1 MIKEIIG
8 LVLIVLGTLVFVIG
22 TVGAFRLDYVM
33 NRMHAAALGD
43 TLGIL
48 LIAAGAAV
56 LIFELFTALKLL
68 LLVLSLWLTSPIS
81 SYLITKVETLTA
93 RHLRDHLE
101 TASGHVDQVKEGDQ
115 DGIH

>member
-8 LVLIVLGTLVFVIG
+8 LVFIVLGTLVFIIG

-48 LIAAGAAV
+48 LIAAGVAV
-56 LIFELFTALKLL
+56 LVFELFTALKLL

-93 RHLRDHLE
+93 RHLHDHLKHE
-101 TASGHVDQVKEGDQ
+101 VGCNAPAKEGDRYAN
-115 DGIH
+115 H

>member
-22 TVGAFRLDYVM
+22 TVGTFRMDYVM

-48 LIAAGAAV
+48 LIAVGVAV
-56 LIFELFTALKLL
+56 LVFELFTALKLL

-93 RHLRDHLE
+93 RHLHDHLKHE
-101 TASGHVDQVKEGDQ
+101 IGRSESEREGDRYAN
-115 DGIH
+115 H

>member
-8 LVLIVLGTLVFVIG
+8 LVLIVLGTLVFIIG
-22 TVGAFRLDYVM
+22 TIGAFRMDYVM

-48 LIAAGAAV
+48 LIAAGSAV

-68 LLVLSLWLTSPIS
+68 LLVVSLWLTSPIS

-93 RHLRDHLE
+93 RHLNDHLE
-101 TASGHVDQVKEGDQ
+101 N
-115 DGIH
+115 GIGRTDVE